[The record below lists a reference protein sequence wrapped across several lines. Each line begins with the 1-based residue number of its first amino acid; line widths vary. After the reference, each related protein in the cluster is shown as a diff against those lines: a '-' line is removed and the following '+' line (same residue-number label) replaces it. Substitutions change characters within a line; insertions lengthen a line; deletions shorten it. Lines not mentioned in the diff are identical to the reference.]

1 MKKLEKLIIGTAIA
15 GLAIGIY
22 KILTYSFR
30 ISEQERKDKVNY
42 SFSSS
47 ASPES
52 QGKSEDFPCP
62 KKPSFLRYS
71 SEQED
76 FYRKVCG

>member
-1 MKKLEKLIIGTAIA
+1 MQASIGQVMIDGLRLFVSLPAPIKKQNCAK
-15 GLAIGIY
+15 
-22 KILTYSFR
+22 
-30 ISEQERKDKVNY
+30 QERRDKVNY

-47 ASPES
+47 TSPES
-52 QGKSEDFPCP
+52 
-62 KKPSFLRYS
+62 YS